1 MRLLTDFSPFSVEF
15 DEVEPRSEEAAN
27 INMASCS
34 EAVVDSGV
42 DSEATTPSSPED
54 DSHEEEVGKHTK
66 DEDTLSDEMVL
77 ETAETLLALSG
88 KKTKGGNKIHEIIDR
103 PDTAVVFP
111 EQPDTSHEKGTEL
124 HLFNATPCVRL
135 LCS

>member
-1 MRLLTDFSPFSVEF
+1 MEF
-15 DEVEPRSEEAAN
+15 DEVEPRSEAAN

-34 EAVVDSGV
+34 EAIVDSGV

-54 DSHEEEVGKHTK
+54 DSHEDEAGQGKPK
-66 DEDTLSDEMVL
+66 DEDNHSLSDEMVL

-88 KKTKGGNKIHEIIDR
+88 KKTKMGSKIHEIIDR

-111 EQPDTSHEKGTEL
+111 EQPDQPLMHEKGRWSRRE
-124 HLFNATPCVRL
+124 FRL
-135 LCS
+135 EIASF